1 MSDAQPCSVTPD
13 ASLVPFP
20 RRWPRRVLLA
30 AGASLAALPAR
41 AQDALP
47 RTITLMVPFSA
58 GSIVDLTAR
67 AFADPLRSALGG
79 DVQVVVVNR
88 EVAAG
93 TIAATAVARARP
105 DGATLGFG
113 PIGILATQPHLMR
126 DLGYTLA
133 DFDLLCQTFENIFVL
148 AVRADSPHATLP
160 ALLAAAR
167 AAPERI
173 SWGDAGIGTIPNLLM
188 REIER
193 TAGVRMT
200 YAPYRNIGQ
209 MATDAQ
215 AGTID
220 VAISAWTSLRNMGLR
235 FLAVAADERLPYL
248 EGVPTLAELGFRV
261 AARGFGGLWAPRGMA
276 PGLKARIEAAC
287 MSAAADAGYQAFS
300 ARSGQ
305 LAVPLGSEPF
315 SRRIRETEP
324 VLAAL
329 VRALEIG
336 AR

>member
-1 MSDAQPCSVTPD
+1 MPQVTVRDDNVHATPR
-13 ASLVPFP
+13 AVP
-20 RRWPRRVLLA
+20 RRALLA
-30 AGASLAALPAR
+30 AGAALAALPAR
-41 AQDALP
+41 AQEALP
-47 RTITLMVPFSA
+47 RSITLLVPFSA

-67 AFADPLRSALGG
+67 AFAEPFRAALGA

-88 EVAAG
+88 EGAAG

-113 PIGILATQPHLMR
+113 PIGILATQPHLVR

-148 AVRADSPHATLP
+148 AVRGDSPHATLP
-160 ALLAAAR
+160 ALLEAAR

-173 SWGDAGIGTIPNLLM
+173 SWGDAGTGTIPNLLM

-193 TAGVRMT
+193 SAGARML
-200 YAPYRNIGQ
+200 YVPYRNISQ
-209 MATDAQ
+209 IVTDTQ
-215 AGTID
+215 SGTLD
-220 VAISAWTSLRNMGLR
+220 VAVTTWTSLRNMGLR

-248 EGVPTLAELGFRV
+248 EGVPTLVELGFRV
-261 AARGFGGLWAPRGMA
+261 AARGFGGVWAPRGLA
-276 PGLKARIEAAC
+276 PALKARIEAAC
-287 MSAAADAGYQAFS
+287 LAAAADAGYQAFS
-300 ARSGQ
+300 TRSGQ

-315 SRRIRETEP
+315 SRRIREAEP

-329 VRALEIG
+329 VRELGIG
-336 AR
+336 GR